1 MELPQISEGLPFP
14 LDNDAIIQIQN
25 IICDKLEVQSMS
37 CTKLFWWNDTLLQYD
52 VPVECS
58 LSGGDNGERFL
69 QDEQLD
75 LASPDI
81 SISAKL
87 RTFARR

>member
-1 MELPQISEGLPFP
+1 M
-14 LDNDAIIQIQN
+14 QN
-25 IICDKLEVQSMS
+25 IICDKPNKSPVNVLHNLTQ
-37 CTKLFWWNDTLLQYD
+37 LLWRNDTLLQYD
-52 VPVECS
+52 VPVECG

-69 QDEQLD
+69 QHEHFD
-75 LASPDI
+75 LASPDV